1 MNEEILKQDG
11 LDEDLRTYIESN
23 VVRSE
28 ETEIIEESNAELEVS
43 ENEVEEIV
51 GETEEVDSPS
61 VDDVIF
67 DESIE
72 TE

>member
-11 LDEDLRTYIESN
+11 LDESLRTYIESN

-28 ETEIIEESNAELEVS
+28 ETEIIEESNAELELT
-43 ENEVEEIV
+43 EEPVEEIV

-61 VDDVIF
+61 VDDVVI
-67 DESIE
+67 DETIDAE
-72 TE
+72 

>member
-11 LDEDLRTYIESN
+11 LDESLRTYIESN

-28 ETEIIEESNAELEVS
+28 ETEIIEESNAELEVT
-43 ENEVEEIV
+43 ENEIEEIV

-61 VDDVIF
+61 IDDVII
-67 DESIE
+67 DETIDAE
-72 TE
+72 

>member
-1 MNEEILKQDG
+1 MNEEILNQDG

-61 VDDVIF
+61 VDDVVI
-67 DESIE
+67 DEIIDAL
-72 TE
+72 